1 MAQGRLGRL
10 RKGRE
15 FDETYERG
23 TVSSGPF
30 FVLRVRRNGLDEV
43 RAGYAVGKRL
53 EPLATRRN
61 YIRRRLREALRASDL
76 PAGID
81 VIVSAKRPCVDAEY
95 SRLARELGRELERA
109 LARLDGVRL

>member
-1 MAQGRLGRL
+1 MAQVRLGRL

-30 FVLRVRRNGLDEV
+30 FVVRVRRNGLDEV

-53 EPLATRRN
+53 VPLATRRN
-61 YIRRRLREALRASDL
+61 FIRRRLREALRASEL
-76 PAGID
+76 LVGVD
-81 VIVSAKRPCVDAEY
+81 VIVSAKRPVVDADY
-95 SRLARELGRELERA
+95 SRLTAELARELERA
-109 LARLDGVRL
+109 FVRMREVRL